1 MMTWRNFVAR
11 TATAAALFG
20 VAMTGAVFVGMRLA
34 KADPG
39 GATRDELTFSGVL
52 RDPDGSLVNRT
63 LSLNFVFHKAGSSA
77 TCTPTAMATAVNGA
91 FTASVSTSACPRGF
105 FDGADVTYDV
115 LEGTTPLAMGVN
127 VTPVPYA
134 RYADQAGVGSDCPA
148 GYTRDVMQTPG
159 IVCVRTVVL
168 GGMQIPDQVVKVG
181 TGSTAF
187 WIDRFEAAAHA
198 VSSGNQVGTATSPAG
213 AADDIPAAGLPRNGQ
228 RPSSVPSPVQALSHP
243 AVGAFTGFP
252 TANITWFQ
260 ANEACRAAGKRLP
273 TGSEWL
279 AAASGTTDGAACNVS
294 TSASRAAAVTNSC
307 VSASGAHD
315 MIGNV
320 WEWTDEWFAG
330 AGNATMRVNPG
341 TPYWPTDYNAD
352 GTWNINGAVNNG
364 VSDNVIG
371 LPAAALRGG
380 VWDDGARAG
389 VFALHLG
396 TAPSGWGTP
405 NGFRCV
411 VLR

>member
-1 MMTWRNFVAR
+1 MSEKNPKMVSLR
-11 TATAAALFG
+11 TAMGMGAGMSAVATAAFFAG
-20 VAMTGAVFVGMRLA
+20 VYAAH
-34 KADPG
+34 ADPG
-39 GATRDELTFSGVL
+39 GTTRPALSFAGTLRGASGALTF
-52 RDPDGSLVNRT
+52 T
-63 LSLNFVFHKAGSSA
+63 FHKAGA
-77 TCTPTAMATAVNGA
+77 TDCVATTAPVTPDATTGA
-91 FTASVSTSACPRGF
+91 FSVEVPLSSCPAI
-105 FDGADVTYDV
+105 FDGADVTFDV
-115 LEGTTPLAMGVN
+115 AVGGTTLATAQRVN
-127 VTPVPYA
+127 PVPYA
-134 RYADQAGVGSDCPA
+134 RYADQTGVGSLCPA
-148 GYTRDVMQTPG
+148 GYTLDAMQTPG
-159 IVCVRTVVL
+159 TVCVRTVTL
-168 GGMQIPDQVVKVG
+168 GGTGLLDEVVKVG
-181 TGSTAF
+181 TGSSAF
-187 WIDRFEAAAHA
+187 WIDRFEAAAHQA
-198 VSSGNQVGTATSPAG
+198 SSGAQVGAANTSGG
-213 AADDIPAAGLPRNGQ
+213 AADDIAAAGLPRNGR
-228 RPSSVPSPVQALSHP
+228 RPRGIASPVQALSH
-243 AVGAFTGFP
+243 AGMP
-252 TANITWFQ
+252 TVNVTWFQ
-260 ANEACRAAGKRLP
+260 ANEACAAAGKQLP
-273 TGSEWL
+273 TGSQWL
-279 AAASGTTDGAACNVS
+279 RAASGTDDGAACNVS